1 MATLKFVNI
10 NKIYDNN
17 VQAVFDFNLEVQDK
31 EFIVFVGPSGC
42 GKSTTLRMVAGLEEI
57 TSGDLYIDD
66 KLVNNLEPKDR
77 DIAMVFQNY
86 ALYPHMT
93 VFENMAFSLK
103 LKKIP
108 RDEISRRVEEA
119 ANILGLSQYLNRKPK
134 ALSGGQRQRV
144 ALGRAIVRHPKVFL
158 MDEPLSNLD
167 AKLRVQMRTEIAKIH
182 KKVGATT
189 IYVTHD
195 QTEAMTM
202 ASRIVVMKDGYVQ
215 QIGTPREVYN
225 MPANVFVGGFIGSPA
240 MNFFKGK
247 LSKNSFIITDEN
259 NQETKIVLDKEKVKM
274 LNDFIK
280 EKEIKINQTF
290 EENLNSLNNEY
301 EEERNKLV
309 NQNIPQEHK
318 KKLEAREKNIENLD
332 VKYQEEKDNL
342 TNEHDLQ
349 LKNLHEI
356 ILGVR
361 PEDIYVEND
370 INNKNPSTTINIE
383 CDVAEL
389 LGHETIVYGY
399 IGGQRVV
406 IKTSSANE
414 INQGD
419 KLIYQFD
426 MNKVH
431 FFDPTTTNRI

>member
-93 VFENMAFSLK
+93 VYENMAFSLK

-108 RDEISRRVEEA
+108 RDEIARRVEEA

-202 ASRIVVMKDGYVQ
+202 ASRIVVMKDGSVQ

-259 NQETKIVLDKEKVKM
+259 NQETKIVLDKEKVKI

-280 EKEIKINQTF
+280 DKEIKINQTF

-318 KKLEAREKNIENLD
+318 KQLEAREKNIENLD

-361 PEDIYVEND
+361 PEDVYIEND
-370 INNKNPSTTINIE
+370 INNKNPSASINIE